1 MKSSRLSPAGRPCML
16 GSRLED
22 TGCAS
27 CSFACT
33 LPPASR
39 WGPWGCPGEQE
50 HPSPFLPGAAAASP
64 PGKRAG
70 RSAGGRGSRD
80 RSGRWARLDAQQGRG
95 RPRGRAGR
103 QGPESKAAG
112 GVWGSDLNCEPG
124 LCWGEVEMPATPS
137 LTPASALC
145 PAARHGDTVAPCPRG
160 WAVQEAVPGGATE
173 GPPGARWFPRCLP
186 GPHCKAGVRKG
197 QAGWLAGATQS
208 FQRHFQGVGSEL
220 LCKSQD
226 TGQE

>member
-27 CSFACT
+27 CSFVCT

-39 WGPWGCPGEQE
+39 WGAWGCPGEQE

-70 RSAGGRGSRD
+70 RSAGGRGPRD
-80 RSGRWARLDAQQGRG
+80 RSGRWARLDAQQRRG

-103 QGPESKAAG
+103 QDPESNAAG

-137 LTPASALC
+137 L
-145 PAARHGDTVAPCPRG
+145 PR
-160 WAVQEAVPGGATE
+160 VPSVRRRATGTLWPLAQGAGPSRRRCRE
-173 GPPGARWFPRCLP
+173 GPLRVPREPAGFPDASP
-186 GPHCKAGVRKG
+186 VPDRK
-197 QAGWLAGATQS
+197 S
-208 FQRHFQGVGSEL
+208 VV
-220 LCKSQD
+220 
-226 TGQE
+226 